1 MIKQETKK
9 KIKKTTLKKK
19 KKIELISLLIII
31 VVCFHEIKT
40 NLIRESFKITIFCK
54 IFIKNRTFALTMLL
68 LISSP
73 MLISKE

>member
-40 NLIRESFKITIFCK
+40 NLIREFFKITIFCK
-54 IFIKNRTFALTMLL
+54 MFIKNRTFALTRLL